1 MFFFNNNQLF
11 FVNTSGI
18 SSFHCVILN
27 RWGNLI
33 NEIHDVN
40 GAWDG
45 KDKNGD
51 LVTEGT
57 YFYLIDAI
65 KEGGSAVKM
74 YGFVVLKYWF
84 STKMQEPKEAIAV
97 FTEKRLES
105 VC

>member
-1 MFFFNNNQLF
+1 VAKSEPNIVSLSSTNGNQLF

-33 NEIHDVN
+33 NEINDVN

-74 YGFVVLKYWF
+74 YGFVVLKY
-84 STKMQEPKEAIAV
+84 
-97 FTEKRLES
+97 
-105 VC
+105 